1 MGSLVWSTTEANSQ
15 GSSQEGWLG
24 PHSPS
29 MHPHSPRGFSG
40 PFQEVLGNPL
50 PCPQWSQ
57 HPHQPSSPPPKQS
70 AFSVSACQPAFPSG
84 SCPCGHRQLPSLWEP
99 GPVITYGPLG
109 LPLGLAASLRVCR
122 ASWRPGVRP
131 TPLGQEGHHTPLQGD
146 PNTETC
152 PHPLQESLARA
163 SRIGGV
169 SLAPVCPGLLGA
181 EKQKGANATD
191 PGLSEIQTSVFLPAT

>member
-1 MGSLVWSTTEANSQ
+1 MV
-15 GSSQEGWLG
+15 
-24 PHSPS
+24 H
-29 MHPHSPRGFSG
+29 HRGQLTG
-40 PFQEVLGNPL
+40 ELPGRLAGAPL
-50 PCPQWSQ
+50 PKYAPSLTKGFLRPFPRSPGKPSALPQRSQ

-70 AFSVSACQPAFPSG
+70 AFSASACQPAFPSG

-99 GPVITYGPLG
+99 GPVITCGPLG
-109 LPLGLAASLRVCR
+109 LLLGLAASLRVCR

-131 TPLGQEGHHTPLQGD
+131 TPLGQEGHSAPLQGD

-152 PHPLQESLARA
+152 PHPLQESLAHA

-181 EKQKGANATD
+181 EKQTRANATD
-191 PGLSEIQTSVFLPAT
+191 PGLSET